1 MPALG
6 YKSMTGFEGSNK
18 IPQCANYVYSEAFK
32 SMLENLS
39 ANIICSEKRTVFRD
53 PTDNKEN

>member
-18 IPQCANYVYSEAFK
+18 IPQCANYVYSETFK
-32 SMLENLS
+32 YAWKFVREHYLLRE
-39 ANIICSEKRTVFRD
+39 ANSFSRPNR
-53 PTDNKEN
+53 